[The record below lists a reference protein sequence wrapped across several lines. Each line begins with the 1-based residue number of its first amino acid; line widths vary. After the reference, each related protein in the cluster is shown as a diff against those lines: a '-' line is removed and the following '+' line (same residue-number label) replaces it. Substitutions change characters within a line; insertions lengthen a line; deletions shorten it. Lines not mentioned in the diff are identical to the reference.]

1 MSFLLQRALFQM
13 DMSEQFIS
21 TIFIFTFWSNDLFVF
36 TFPTNTSGVMQCFM
50 TQTHQSARQTHI
62 HDASDTVL
70 ESEDS
75 LDARSC
81 PTEVRN
87 GAYLPVNERSTCP
100 WYYEVNRDTNRYPEV
115 ILNAVTP
122 CTSSCIG
129 RDDTYQCYPITR
141 NIQVFK
147 FKQDYNSTHRIYEP
161 SDIDITV
168 GFTCASRR
176 MILNRIPLSITPTYA

>member
-1 MSFLLQRALFQM
+1 M
-13 DMSEQFIS
+13 DVSEQLIS
-21 TIFIFTFWSNDLFVF
+21 TIIILNFWSNDLFVF
-36 TFPTNTSGVMQCFM
+36 TFPTNTPGVMECFM
-50 TQTHQSARQTHI
+50 RKTYQSARQTHI
-62 HDASDTVL
+62 QVVYDTVL
-70 ESEDS
+70 ESGDS

-87 GAYLPVNERSTCP
+87 GADLPVNERSTCP

-129 RDDTYQCYPITR
+129 RDETYQCYPITR
-141 NIQVFK
+141 NIQVLK
-147 FKQDYNSTHRIYEP
+147 FKQDYNSTYRIYEAN
-161 SDIDITV
+161 DIDITV

-176 MILNRIPLSITPTYA
+176 MILNRIPLSPTPN